1 MVLFHKILAPA
12 EGERGIKMNRRRL
25 VLTKVVLEQ
34 ENTAAA
40 LLIKAEDGWAPLEF
54 LSTSAK
60 RTGDLNL
67 IIEPGETMTFKARQ
81 ESFFG
86 PTTMANGVAVGGQVR
101 LHMYGNLEEVVNEM
115 EPDAKKRRVAVGSQG
130 A

>member
-1 MVLFHKILAPA
+1 
-12 EGERGIKMNRRRL
+12 MNRRRL

-40 LLIKAEDGWAPLEF
+40 LLVKVDGAWAPLEF
-54 LSTSAK
+54 LSASGS
-60 RTGDLNL
+60 RTGALNL
-67 IIEPGETMTFKARQ
+67 VIEPGETVSFMVRR

-86 PTTMANGVAVGGQVR
+86 PTVQVSTGDDPFGGTPTGGVVR
-101 LHMYGNLEEVVNEM
+101 LHLYGNLEEVAGGDGTPE
-115 EPDAKKRRVAVGSQG
+115 AKRRRIASAAAAAG